1 MNRNSR
7 TIIVGLLLMV
17 SAACDDDSPTTPTG
31 TAVVIYQDTNF
42 RGDSRAVAANASDL
56 DDLPGC
62 GGPGA
67 DWDDC
72 ISSIRVPSGWE
83 VTVFEHDLYSGA
95 SATFTTDIEDLERQM
110 GPCGNDWD
118 DCISSIQVRQR

>member
-1 MNRNSR
+1 MIRNSR
-7 TIIVGLLLMV
+7 AIIVGFLLMV

-31 TAVVIYQDTNF
+31 TLVVIYQDTNF

-56 DDLPGC
+56 DALPGC

>member
-7 TIIVGLLLMV
+7 AIIIGLLLMV

-56 DDLPGC
+56 DQLPGC

>member
-7 TIIVGLLLMV
+7 AIIVSLLLMV

-56 DDLPGC
+56 DQLPGC